1 MLANVVV
8 LSVSQLKLYHILLLL
23 FQNKKCLISLSKY
36 LIVIGWNVSIKT
48 CYNF

>member
-1 MLANVVV
+1 MLANVVG
-8 LSVSQLKLYHILLLL
+8 LSVSQQKLYYILLLL
-23 FQNKKCLISLSKY
+23 FQNKKCLILSKY

>member
-23 FQNKKCLISLSKY
+23 FQNKKSLILSKY

-48 CYNF
+48 CYFF